1 MSTAEHR
8 QNIRFRGVLQHPPLY
23 SKDPKK
29 IRYKVIGVDMKGD
42 ESSNEASGAWRNTAQ
57 GLFEAGMVEE

>member
-1 MSTAEHR
+1 MSSAEDR
-8 QNIRFRGVLQHPPLY
+8 QYIRFRGVLQHPPSY

-42 ESSNEASGAWRNTAQ
+42 ESSNEASGAGRNTSL